1 MAKCLVLYWQ
11 NFRGYLCDN
20 WKPSFWPLLIFN
32 WRTFSRP
39 VAARW
44 WRHWAKNQLLTNQ
57 HWRNMVSDCKTNYMF
72 LKHLVV
78 SITNYWLQNLM
89 HTQNNKQNFSLPA
102 LKLVHDY
109 LSNRKQRTKV
119 NRTFSSWLEIDFG
132 VLQGS
137 ILGPLLFNIFSA
149 DLFFVLN
156 DVDIASYADNNTP
169 HVIADGINSVITS
182 LEKASKAL
190 FQWFENNLLKSNA
203 DKCHLLVSSSDAI
216 NLRVSKYYIKN
227 SECEKLLGVT
237 NICRKASRKTYALA
251 RIAPYTALSKRLMV
265 RNAFFNSRFNYF
277 PLIWMCH
284 NRTTNRKINKLH
296 ERCLRIIYNDKQ
308 SPFKM
313 LLEKDSSVSIH
324 YRNIQCLAIEI
335 YTVTNGLSP
344 PVASNIF
351 TQKIVTLPIYDLIV
365 SFPDLLLG
373 LHFTEPKVYPILVHL
388 SGAFFLTVT
397 KTYLI
402 LVFLKTRLKNR
413 NSKIVPA
420 GLTLW

>member
-1 MAKCLVLYWQ
+1 
-11 NFRGYLCDN
+11 
-20 WKPSFWPLLIFN
+20 
-32 WRTFSRP
+32 
-39 VAARW
+39 
-44 WRHWAKNQLLTNQ
+44 
-57 HWRNMVSDCKTNYMF
+57 
-72 LKHLVV
+72 
-78 SITNYWLQNLM
+78 
-89 HTQNNKQNFSLPA
+89 
-102 LKLVHDY
+102 
-109 LSNRKQRTKV
+109 
-119 NRTFSSWLEIDFG
+119 
-132 VLQGS
+132 
-137 ILGPLLFNIFSA
+137 
-149 DLFFVLN
+149 
-156 DVDIASYADNNTP
+156 
-169 HVIADGINSVITS
+169 
-182 LEKASKAL
+182 
-190 FQWFENNLLKSNA
+190 
-203 DKCHLLVSSSDAI
+203 
-216 NLRVSKYYIKN
+216 
-227 SECEKLLGVT
+227 
-237 NICRKASRKTYALA
+237 
-251 RIAPYTALSKRLMV
+251 
-265 RNAFFNSRFNYF
+265 
-277 PLIWMCH
+277 MCH

-402 LVFLKTRLKNR
+402 LVFLKTILKNR